1 LDEELKTINKILKK
15 TGTPVIIGVLLMFSF
30 IINELAF
37 GAKGALTPALLSIT
51 AQWKWLVLVIIK
63 MVLAI
68 AADAFL
74 LWMMRLISNSRPHLR
89 TILHAWQVV
98 IMAGVLTTVLL
109 MLNGSS
115 LGLTGLL
122 NAAFPLMR
130 NVVPF
135 LSGVLLFAL
144 LRPYLHVNQR
154 PLAWRRG
161 LLLALIIPLF
171 LGRDV
176 WSFAGGSGLF
186 AALAIGLVALLPAPA
201 TLASSVKRF
210 CWLFLSGLLLT
221 ALMGVIAY
229 LGPEASLANYGQFIG
244 PLSPFILLPAVAVLD
259 ILHAAGQAPIG
270 QSNSKWLLLGSLL
283 LILFTRSSNLNII
296 MTTLKTKVQAVMG
309 SVHGLWMLVAGLLLF
324 VGILVLTFI
333 IGWLA
338 PRTTAWRVLD
348 QLRDRDFAE
357 ALSMSRDDAKPLLRS
372 AWNYLWPS
380 GLAFAAVYVI
390 QVIATLLMY
399 PGMKAAWKSTSGW
412 VIFPHVILNR
422 IPAMFFGTILIMC
435 IFWILRGLTGRYWV
449 ALMPTL
455 IFEIVWAIVNTI
467 KVGARNE
474 PVIPADIYEVRSM
487 SNLLGMVNPLVV
499 IAGLLG
505 VVVLIVLTVIL
516 EKKAAHQHVA
526 FPLRLAQLVAS
537 ALLLWSFGSYNHTP
551 SVAQNLTTNFG
562 ITTKIFNQLWAAQ
575 ENGPY
580 TQFIQNLDV
589 TAMAKPSD
597 YSEATMRKLY
607 KKYSKIAA
615 QMNKTRTTDI
625 KKTTVIF
632 NLSESF
638 SDPARVPN
646 LTLSGDPIPNVRAIK
661 KETTSGLMM
670 SYGYGGGTANMEWET
685 LTGMS
690 LGDLDTTLSTPYTQL
705 VSGQKN
711 SADVSKWFNY
721 SSAIHPFNGSEYNR
735 VGVYKKFGFNKFI
748 YDGSKYPIKHRKTLG
763 NSSYQSDQTAYAN
776 LDDQLNAHKGGQFIN
791 LITMQNHMPYSPN
804 LYSEHDFRASGS
816 AFTTNTLRESF
827 ESYAQGIHYT
837 DDAVAAFK
845 KKIDAMNKPIIWV
858 FYGDHLGALYSGDTA
873 AKYSVALHQ
882 TDYFVYANKYAR
894 EHGAKTKL
902 SNTEQVGSNDFIA
915 LAFAQAN
922 AKVDP
927 FVALLTKAQQ
937 DMPTIWT
944 RSDNKQGDP
953 SYGMSFVTKAGKKI
967 GYSDLTKKQKAML
980 HDYQLLQYDIN
991 AGEQYSLKMG
1001 MQK

>member
-1 LDEELKTINKILKK
+1 
-15 TGTPVIIGVLLMFSF
+15 
-30 IINELAF
+30 
-37 GAKGALTPALLSIT
+37 
-51 AQWKWLVLVIIK
+51 
-63 MVLAI
+63 
-68 AADAFL
+68 
-74 LWMMRLISNSRPHLR
+74 
-89 TILHAWQVV
+89 
-98 IMAGVLTTVLL
+98 
-109 MLNGSS
+109 
-115 LGLTGLL
+115 
-122 NAAFPLMR
+122 
-130 NVVPF
+130 
-135 LSGVLLFAL
+135 
-144 LRPYLHVNQR
+144 
-154 PLAWRRG
+154 
-161 LLLALIIPLF
+161 
-171 LGRDV
+171 
-176 WSFAGGSGLF
+176 
-186 AALAIGLVALLPAPA
+186 
-201 TLASSVKRF
+201 
-210 CWLFLSGLLLT
+210 
-221 ALMGVIAY
+221 
-229 LGPEASLANYGQFIG
+229 
-244 PLSPFILLPAVAVLD
+244 
-259 ILHAAGQAPIG
+259 
-270 QSNSKWLLLGSLL
+270 
-283 LILFTRSSNLNII
+283 
-296 MTTLKTKVQAVMG
+296 
-309 SVHGLWMLVAGLLLF
+309 
-324 VGILVLTFI
+324 
-333 IGWLA
+333 
-338 PRTTAWRVLD
+338 
-348 QLRDRDFAE
+348 
-357 ALSMSRDDAKPLLRS
+357 MSRSDARPLLRS
-372 AWNYLWPS
+372 AWRYIWPS
-380 GLAFAAVYVI
+380 SLAFIAIYLI
-390 QVIATLLMY
+390 QVVTTLLLY

-412 VIFPHVILNR
+412 VIFPHVLLDR
-422 IPAMFFGTILIMC
+422 IPALFFGTVLIMT

-449 ALMPTL
+449 ALMLTL
-455 IFEIVWAIVNTI
+455 IFEIVWAIANVVKVN
-467 KVGARNE
+467 ARNE
-474 PVIPADIYEVRSM
+474 PIIPADIYEVRSI
-487 SNLLGMVNPLVV
+487 SNLLRMVNPMIV
-499 IAGLLG
+499 IAGLAG
-505 VVVLIVLTVIL
+505 VVVLIILTVLL
-516 EKKAAHQHVA
+516 EKKTAHQHVA
-526 FPLRLAQLVAS
+526 FPLRLAQLIGS

-580 TQFIQNLDV
+580 VQFIQNLDV
-589 TAMAKPSD
+589 TAMAKPRG

-607 KKYSKIAA
+607 QKYSRIAA
-615 QMNKTRTTDI
+615 QMNKTRTNDI
-625 KKTTVIF
+625 SKTTVIF

-638 SDPARVPN
+638 SDPTRVPN
-646 LTLSGDPIPNVRAIK
+646 LSLSGDPIPNVRNIK
-661 KETTSGLMM
+661 KNTTSGLMM

-763 NSSYQSDQTAYAN
+763 NSSYLSDQTAYAN
-776 LDDQLNAHKGGQFIN
+776 LEDQLNARKSGQFIN

-804 LYSEHDFRASGS
+804 LYTKHDFKASGS
-816 AFTTNTLRESF
+816 ALTTNTLRESF

-845 KKIDAMNKPIIWV
+845 KKIDAMNRPIIWV

-873 AKYSVALHQ
+873 AKYAVALHQ

-944 RSDNKQGDP
+944 RSDNKQDDP

-967 GYSDLTKKQKAML
+967 GYSDLTQKQKAML

-991 AGEQYSLKMG
+991 AGAQYALKMG

>member
-1 LDEELKTINKILKK
+1 MKTINKILKK
-15 TGTPVIIGVLLMFSF
+15 PGTPIIIGVLLMFSF

-37 GAKGALTPALLSIT
+37 GAKGALAPALLSVT

-74 LWMMRLISNSRPHLR
+74 LWIARLISDSRPHLR
-89 TILHAWQVV
+89 TILHAWQVL

-122 NAAFPLMR
+122 NAAFPLVR

-135 LSGVLLFAL
+135 LSGLLLFAL

-154 PLAWRRG
+154 PIAWRRG
-161 LLLALIIPLF
+161 LLLALTIPLF
-171 LGRDV
+171 LGRDL

-201 TLASSVKRF
+201 TISASVKRF
-210 CWLFLSGLLLT
+210 LFLFLGGFVLT
-221 ALMGVIAY
+221 ILMGLIAY
-229 LGPEASLANYGQFIG
+229 WGPLGSLNNYGQFIG
-244 PLSPFILLPAVAVLD
+244 PMSPFILLPAVAVLD
-259 ILHAAGQAPIG
+259 ILRAAGQGPVSRGNA
-270 QSNSKWLLLGSLL
+270 KWLLLSSLL
-283 LILFTRSSNLNII
+283 LILFTRSNSLSVV
-296 MTTLKTKVQAVMG
+296 MTTLKSKVQGFMG
-309 SVHGLWMLVAGLLLF
+309 SAHGLWMLGVGVLLLLG
-324 VGILVLTFI
+324 VLALTFI

-348 QLRDRDFAE
+348 QLRDRDFADT
-357 ALSMSRDDAKPLLRS
+357 LSMSRSDARPLLRS
-372 AWNYLWPS
+372 AWRYIWPS
-380 GLAFAAVYVI
+380 SLAFIAIYLI
-390 QVIATLLMY
+390 QVVTTLLMY

-412 VIFPHVILNR
+412 VIFPHVLLDR
-422 IPAMFFGTILIMC
+422 IPALFFGTVLIMT

-455 IFEIVWAIVNTI
+455 IFEIVWAIANVVKVN
-467 KVGARNE
+467 ARNE
-474 PVIPADIYEVRSM
+474 PIIPADIYEVRSI
-487 SNLLGMVNPLVV
+487 SNLLGMVNPMIV
-499 IAGLLG
+499 IAGLAG
-505 VVVLIVLTVIL
+505 VVVLVILTVLL
-516 EKKAAHQHVA
+516 EKKTAHQHVA
-526 FPLRLAQLVAS
+526 FPLRLAQLIGS

-551 SVAQNLTTNFG
+551 SAAQNLTTNFG

-580 TQFIQNLDV
+580 VQFIQNLDV
-589 TAMAKPSD
+589 TAMAKPRG

-607 KKYSKIAA
+607 QKYSRIAA
-615 QMNKTRTTDI
+615 QMNKTRTNDI
-625 KKTTVIF
+625 SKTTVIF

-638 SDPARVPN
+638 SDPTRVPN
-646 LTLSGDPIPNVRAIK
+646 LSLSGDPIPNVRNIK
-661 KETTSGLMM
+661 KNTTSGLMM

-763 NSSYQSDQTAYAN
+763 NSSYLSDQTAYAN
-776 LDDQLNAHKGGQFIN
+776 LEDQLNAHKSGQFIN

-804 LYSEHDFRASGS
+804 LYTKHDFKASGS

-845 KKIDAMNKPIIWV
+845 KKIDAMNRPIIWV

-873 AKYSVALHQ
+873 AKYAVALHQ

-944 RSDNKQGDP
+944 RSDNKQDDP

-967 GYSDLTKKQKAML
+967 GYSDLTQKQKAML

-991 AGEQYSLKMG
+991 AGAQYALKMG

>member
-1 LDEELKTINKILKK
+1 MKTINKILKK
-15 TGTPVIIGVLLMFSF
+15 PGTPVIIGVILMFSF

-51 AQWKWLVLVIIK
+51 AQWKWLILVIIK

-122 NAAFPLMR
+122 NAAFPLVR

-161 LLLALIIPLF
+161 LLLALTIPLF

-244 PLSPFILLPAVAVLD
+244 PLSPFILLPAIDVLD

-309 SVHGLWMLVAGLLLF
+309 SVHGLWLLVAGLLLL

-467 KVGARNE
+467 KVGARN
-474 PVIPADIYEVRSM
+474 
-487 SNLLGMVNPLVV
+487 
-499 IAGLLG
+499 
-505 VVVLIVLTVIL
+505 
-516 EKKAAHQHVA
+516 
-526 FPLRLAQLVAS
+526 
-537 ALLLWSFGSYNHTP
+537 
-551 SVAQNLTTNFG
+551 
-562 ITTKIFNQLWAAQ
+562 
-575 ENGPY
+575 
-580 TQFIQNLDV
+580 
-589 TAMAKPSD
+589 
-597 YSEATMRKLY
+597 
-607 KKYSKIAA
+607 
-615 QMNKTRTTDI
+615 DI

-804 LYSEHDFRASGS
+804 LYSEHDFKASGS

>member
-1 LDEELKTINKILKK
+1 MKTINKILKK
-15 TGTPVIIGVLLMFSF
+15 PGTPIIIGVLLMFSF

-37 GAKGALTPALLSIT
+37 GAKGALAPALLSVT

-74 LWMMRLISNSRPHLR
+74 LWIARLISDSRPHLR
-89 TILHAWQVV
+89 TILHAWQVL

-122 NAAFPLMR
+122 NAAFPLVR

-135 LSGVLLFAL
+135 LSGLLLFAL

-154 PLAWRRG
+154 PIAWRRG
-161 LLLALIIPLF
+161 LLLALTIPLF
-171 LGRDV
+171 LGRDL

-201 TLASSVKRF
+201 TISASVKRF
-210 CWLFLSGLLLT
+210 LFLFLGGFVLT
-221 ALMGVIAY
+221 ILMGLIAY
-229 LGPEASLANYGQFIG
+229 WGPLGSLNNYGQFIG
-244 PLSPFILLPAVAVLD
+244 PMSPFILLPAVAVLD
-259 ILHAAGQAPIG
+259 ILRAAGQGPVSRGNA
-270 QSNSKWLLLGSLL
+270 KWLLLSSLL
-283 LILFTRSSNLNII
+283 LILFTRSNSLSVV
-296 MTTLKTKVQAVMG
+296 MTTLKSKVQGFMG
-309 SVHGLWMLVAGLLLF
+309 SAHGLWMLGVGVLLLLG
-324 VGILVLTFI
+324 VLALTFI

-348 QLRDRDFAE
+348 QLRDRDFADT
-357 ALSMSRDDAKPLLRS
+357 LSMSRSDARPLLRS
-372 AWNYLWPS
+372 AWRYIWPS
-380 GLAFAAVYVI
+380 SLAFIAIYLI
-390 QVIATLLMY
+390 QVVTTLLMY

-412 VIFPHVILNR
+412 VIFPHVLLDR
-422 IPAMFFGTILIMC
+422 IPALFFGTVLIMT

-449 ALMPTL
+449 ALMLTL
-455 IFEIVWAIVNTI
+455 IFEIVWAIANVVKVN
-467 KVGARNE
+467 ARNE
-474 PVIPADIYEVRSM
+474 PIIPADIYEVRSI
-487 SNLLGMVNPLVV
+487 SNLLRMVNPMIV
-499 IAGLLG
+499 IAGLAG
-505 VVVLIVLTVIL
+505 VVVLIILTVLL
-516 EKKAAHQHVA
+516 EKKTAHQHVA
-526 FPLRLAQLVAS
+526 FPLRLAQLIGS

-580 TQFIQNLDV
+580 VQFIQNLDV
-589 TAMAKPSD
+589 TAMAKPRG

-607 KKYSKIAA
+607 QKYSRIAA
-615 QMNKTRTTDI
+615 QMNKTRTNDI
-625 KKTTVIF
+625 SKTTVIF

-638 SDPARVPN
+638 SDPTRVPN
-646 LTLSGDPIPNVRAIK
+646 LSLSGDPIPNVRNIK
-661 KETTSGLMM
+661 KNTTSGLMM

-763 NSSYQSDQTAYAN
+763 NSSYLSDQTAYAN
-776 LDDQLNAHKGGQFIN
+776 LEDQLNAHKSGQFIN

-804 LYSEHDFRASGS
+804 LYTKHDFKASGS
-816 AFTTNTLRESF
+816 AFTANTLRESF

-845 KKIDAMNKPIIWV
+845 KKIDAMNRPIIWV

-873 AKYSVALHQ
+873 AKYAVALHQ

-944 RSDNKQGDP
+944 RSDNKQDDP

-967 GYSDLTKKQKAML
+967 GYSDLTQKQKAML

-991 AGEQYSLKMG
+991 AGAQYALKMG